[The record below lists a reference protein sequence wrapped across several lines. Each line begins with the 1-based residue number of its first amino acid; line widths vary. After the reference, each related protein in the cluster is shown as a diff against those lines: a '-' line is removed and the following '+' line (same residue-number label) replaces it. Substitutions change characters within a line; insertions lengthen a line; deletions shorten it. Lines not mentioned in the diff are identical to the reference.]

1 MTVQGIQQPPLA
13 VSDVLFAVLAD
24 GQPKDAVVV
33 LVADRRVIGDPA
45 RGDGLTDAA
54 PGERRSRSRPHPLSW
69 RISIEAQ
76 RGWQAAK
83 TQSRTSRNANLEVG
97 LEASSCKIEFTP

>member
-24 GQPKDAVVV
+24 GQPKGAVVV
-33 LVADRRVIGDPA
+33 LVADRRIIGDPA

-76 RGWQAAK
+76 LAVAGKPPRR
-83 TQSRTSRNANLEVG
+83 SRELRAMPIWRLDWRHRVVR
-97 LEASSCKIEFTP
+97 